1 MPFGAFV
8 DLVAAGDE
16 RHYMTTQD
24 LDVDEDGRPA
34 LLSPPC
40 SDLLAAGDFPLRPR
54 VMGNLILMNANMW
67 YGNSAAGSSSGL
79 HHDFHDN
86 LYVLLRGKK
95 RFRLFSPLDAHRMY
109 TTGRMAMVHPNG
121 RICYDGLLTG
131 ADGADVASIKAMEA
145 EKEQAVA
152 AEDADRAQRAL
163 AAGEGGA
170 EEWVRRAEARM
181 EAAMDAVLE
190 AEMAGAGAGDGDF
203 GSEEEEEEEEEGGGG
218 GEGEGEEG
226 EEGEGGERVDEGEEE
241 KDDSPVNFSGVDES
255 LSTSELTAKYP
266 LFATGTTETSVM
278 LGAGDM
284 LYLPAGWFHEV
295 FSLSDSISSIASP
308 GGESGTSGKSGGSCG
323 SGVGGSGDAKE
334 GGTQQDHVEGCAGAG
349 HMAFNYW
356 FHPPDATDGGAD
368 GGGAESGTEDRG
380 GDGGGSS
387 SSSSSSSTS
396 TSTTSSTSTSTSTSS
411 SGSGVGGGGGGC
423 GGVGGGHGST
433 AFDEPYTSKFWAWDW
448 QQRQDVDD

>member
-1 MPFGAFV
+1 MDTKGRMLKTNKKKLLGIELKLMASTAKRQKTASPNAPDVTARAADPPIDNRYAGFVLPEAGWPVPRVTLAPSADSTPSSTAAAITSCGLTPRQFFAQYIATRKPCVVAGGIPHLDPRFRGHELWNDGHLKSVAGDSEVRVEQRAAAVGDSCGASSSSGSSSSSSSSAPVASFGRGNNVRMPFGAFV

-95 RFRLFSPLDAHRMY
+95 RFRLFSPRDAHRMY

-121 RICYDGLLTG
+121 RICYDGLMTG

-163 AAGEGGA
+163 EAGEGGA
-170 EEWVRRAEARM
+170 EGWVRRAEARM
-181 EAAMDAVLE
+181 EAAMDAVL
-190 AEMAGAGAGDGDF
+190 
-203 GSEEEEEEEEEGGGG
+203 
-218 GEGEGEEG
+218 
-226 EEGEGGERVDEGEEE
+226 
-241 KDDSPVNFSGVDES
+241 
-255 LSTSELTAKYP
+255 
-266 LFATGTTETSVM
+266 
-278 LGAGDM
+278 
-284 LYLPAGWFHEV
+284 
-295 FSLSDSISSIASP
+295 
-308 GGESGTSGKSGGSCG
+308 
-323 SGVGGSGDAKE
+323 
-334 GGTQQDHVEGCAGAG
+334 
-349 HMAFNYW
+349 
-356 FHPPDATDGGAD
+356 
-368 GGGAESGTEDRG
+368 
-380 GDGGGSS
+380 
-387 SSSSSSSTS
+387 
-396 TSTTSSTSTSTSTSS
+396 
-411 SGSGVGGGGGGC
+411 
-423 GGVGGGHGST
+423 
-433 AFDEPYTSKFWAWDW
+433 
-448 QQRQDVDD
+448 